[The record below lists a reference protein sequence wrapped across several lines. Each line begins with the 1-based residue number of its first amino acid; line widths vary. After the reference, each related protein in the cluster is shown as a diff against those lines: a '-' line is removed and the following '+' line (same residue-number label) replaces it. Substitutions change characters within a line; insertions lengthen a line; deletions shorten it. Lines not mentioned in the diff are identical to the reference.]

1 MEKWKLL
8 SRLCYGKIVTIIQ
21 IMIWKNRNYYPDYDM
36 EKQKLYQIMIWK
48 NGNYYPDYDM
58 EKW

>member
-36 EKQKLYQIMIWK
+36 EKWKLLSRL
-48 NGNYYPDYDM
+48 
-58 EKW
+58 